1 MESGGWSRLV
11 ERAAELFG
19 SGGNAGTLGLICFEL
34 QGTARRESG
43 SARCW
48 DEWLAPSDATETR
61 LWLGAEVAGHLWL
74 CAEISVSE
82 ELADDVLSETART
95 IRNRLNLNSDSGS
108 AASGS
113 AAIGAVDDWAE
124 NGGFGCAVLRGR
136 PDNPA
141 TIRDAL
147 YEAAVRAIWQLRQSA
162 ELRSGEEAA
171 RRRELERLL
180 RERTIRSVYQP
191 IVRLGAGEV
200 FGFEA
205 LTRCPADSLFDGPL
219 ALFGFAER
227 NGYAYALDRLARE
240 KAIES
245 VPTLTAA
252 QKIFINVTMGIM
264 KDPRFVSGQTAQWL
278 RRRGLRQGQVVL
290 ELTERSSIDDFGE
303 AKKILRHY
311 REQGYEIAI
320 DDAGAGYSS
329 LQAIVELRPDYIK
342 IDKSLVQN
350 ADRDEMKKQMLRTF
364 VRFAK
369 RMDIRIVA
377 EGIERPQELRMLRT
391 MGVDFGQGYLL
402 GKPGEY
408 TADSARNGLPI
419 G

>member
-1 MESGGWSRLV
+1 MMGTWLESGGWSRLT

-19 SGGNAGTLGLICFEL
+19 NGGDGGALGLICLEL
-34 QGTARRESG
+34 DGSPYRENG
-43 SARCW
+43 PPRIW
-48 DEWLAPSDATETR
+48 NDWLAQNGAADAK
-61 LWLGAEVAGHLWL
+61 LWLGAEVAGHLWV
-74 CAEISVSE
+74 CAEVPAAE
-82 ELADDVLSETART
+82 GLADDVLRDAGRKLRHVLLARGKP
-95 IRNRLNLNSDSGS
+95 SGDGNDVS
-108 AASGS
+108 SGTND
-113 AAIGAVDDWAE
+113 GE
-124 NGGFGCAVLRGR
+124 GFGYAVLKRG
-136 PDNPA
+136 PGCPA
-141 TIRDAL
+141 SIKDAM
-147 YEAAVRAIWQLRQSA
+147 YEAAVQAIWRLRQSVV
-162 ELRSGEEAA
+162 A
-171 RRRELERLL
+171 RDGDDEPQRIEMERLL
-180 RERTIRSVYQP
+180 RERSIRSVYQP

-200 FGFEA
+200 FGYEA

-219 ALFGFAER
+219 ALFGFAEK

-240 KAIES
+240 KAIDG
-245 VPTLTAA
+245 VPTLNTA

-342 IDKSLVQN
+342 VDKSLVQN
-350 ADRDEMKKQMLRTF
+350 ADGDEMKKQMLRTF

-369 RMDIRIVA
+369 RMDIRTVA

-402 GKPGEY
+402 GRPGEY
-408 TADSARNGLPI
+408 GADAARNGLPM